1 MRGDSRAAA
10 DELDGRVLLFG
21 RDDGDLDQQPRVGEL
36 GLDAGAA
43 GQILPA
49 GPCVPGLVHGVAV
62 ANIRRGHRLR

>member
-1 MRGDSRAAA
+1 MRGDCRAAA

-21 RDDGDLDQQPRVGEL
+21 GDDGDLDQQPRVGEL

-49 GPCVPGLVHGVAV
+49 RAD
-62 ANIRRGHRLR
+62 ARRPPTTLIQEYHASFR